1 MSERYTF
8 NSASKVLLSFGG
20 KYLISDEF
28 IRVECLYESSATYLE
43 FHSFLPKKPEVL
55 TRVLNESQK
64 NQGEKLSVMILG
76 IDTMS
81 RLNFHRLMKK
91 SKLTLEKIGGIEFF
105 GYNKVG
111 K

>member
-1 MSERYTF
+1 MTLKFSTKVRFSFGERY
-8 NSASKVLLSFGG
+8 A
-20 KYLISDEF
+20 ISDEF
-28 IRVECLYESSATYLE
+28 IRVECFYGISNYSEY
-43 FHSFLPKKPEVL
+43 HSFLPKKPEVL
-55 TRVLNESQK
+55 ERVHMKMLNESK
-64 NQGEKLSVMILG
+64 HNHEEKLNVMILG

-91 SKLTLEKIGGIEFF
+91 SKQTMEKLGGIEFF